1 MARKRQQEEVEE
13 GSESEEEEEEVTK
26 PVLKGPIGRG
36 GDGHVYYRSAKLLTQ
51 QPWGGNG
58 GAADALSLGGHS
70 SCTCRV
76 IWVLGH

>member
-13 GSESEEEEEEVTK
+13 GSESEEEEEVTK

-36 GDGHVYYRSAKLLTQ
+36 GDGHVYYRSDTSHTAST
-51 QPWGGNG
+51 GADR
-58 GAADALSLGGHS
+58 GAADALLLGGHS